1 MYKCKSIKTFS
12 TFSVFSGVM
21 PLHGQNNFCQIRPE
35 YSQMLI
41 VVGNIDAIITM
52 VLPFLAIL
60 IFNGLILYTVFRY
73 NSNRSRMVIRHNDA
87 EMSTDGSTRAV
98 LESGGTYSQSK
109 TTPPSKSTSSIP
121 LKRID
126 QNGISSDQS
135 RSRTESRGKKKFSR
149 TSSSPTSVMRM
160 TKMLVIVSSSFL
172 LLNLPSHSIRV
183 YYFFVSWM
191 NKYHLITHRL
201 QSCLK
206 LFRYTK
212 FIIYH
217 LIIQRSRRFQIS
229 FLIN

>member
-1 MYKCKSIKTFS
+1 
-12 TFSVFSGVM
+12 M
-21 PLHGQNNFCQIRPE
+21 PLHGQDNFCQTRPE

-73 NSNRSRMVIRHNDA
+73 NSNRSRMVIRQNDA

-98 LESGGTYSQSK
+98 LESSGKYSQSK
-109 TTPPSKSTSSIP
+109 TTAPSKSTNNIP

-126 QNGISSDQS
+126 QNGISSDQP
-135 RSRTESRGKKKFSR
+135 RSRTESRDKKKLSR
-149 TSSSPTSVMRM
+149 SPSSTSVMRM

-206 LFRYTK
+206 LFRYT
-212 FIIYH
+212 
-217 LIIQRSRRFQIS
+217 
-229 FLIN
+229 

>member
-1 MYKCKSIKTFS
+1 
-12 TFSVFSGVM
+12 
-21 PLHGQNNFCQIRPE
+21 
-35 YSQMLI
+35 MLI

-98 LESGGTYSQSK
+98 LESSGKYSKSK
-109 TTPPSKSTSSIP
+109 TTPSKSTSSIP

-135 RSRTESRGKKKFSR
+135 RSRTESRDKKKFSR
-149 TSSSPTSVMRM
+149 SSSSSTSVMRM

>member
-1 MYKCKSIKTFS
+1 MKAFS
-12 TFSVFSGVM
+12 TFPVFPGVM
-21 PLHGQNNFCQIRPE
+21 PLHGQDNFCQTRPE

-41 VVGNIDAIITM
+41 VVGNVDAIITM
-52 VLPFLAIL
+52 VLPVLAIL

-73 NSNRSRMVIRHNDA
+73 NSNRSRMVIRQHDA
-87 EMSTDGSTRAV
+87 KMSTDGSTRVV
-98 LESGGTYSQSK
+98 LESSSKYSQSK
-109 TTPPSKSTSSIP
+109 TTTPSKSTNSIP
-121 LKRID
+121 LKSID

-135 RSRTESRGKKKFSR
+135 RSRTESRDKKKLSR
-149 TSSSPTSVMRM
+149 SSSSTSVMRM

-206 LFRYTK
+206 LFRYT
-212 FIIYH
+212 I
-217 LIIQRSRRFQIS
+217 
-229 FLIN
+229 